1 MPELDNTASDIIS
14 HQRDSLI
21 QRKDLAQ
28 KTKDF
33 RKHDDAAKLGEFKGL
48 LKGKFPTKLR
58 LIITK
63 FDSVAYQGFIDLL
76 TNHGKTTS
84 SAFLQLYSSISEA
97 PDPYPL
103 LEASVDSL
111 LITEDTLPKITS
123 ENEHLQKSVSRI
135 TEQLEATEQQL
146 EQERDTR
153 KALEVSQDSRSM
165 EIEASWQAVID
176 EKKDNWEAKERSLEE
191 KIEKQERLLNEI
203 KASYEV
209 AQRLG
214 RIEDGGGDGQR
225 ASASAAELEIVSS
238 ELERTSHRLA
248 EVEARNEQLRLELA
262 QSSSHTIQRPPIGDD
277 PDFSRLQSE
286 NTALLRKLD
295 AAKLDRD
302 TETRKW
308 DGRLRAIEKD
318 TLVLQREREDLRKR
332 IQQWSDY
339 PDIKR
344 ELEVFKVMWSFLVG
358 CAMPLTDCSSL
369 SSSLQGMTRTWIWT

>member
-1 MPELDNTASDIIS
+1 MTTLQNSESSRAFSKV
-14 HQRDSLI
+14 SL
-21 QRKDLAQ
+21 
-28 KTKDF
+28 
-33 RKHDDAAKLGEFKGL
+33 
-48 LKGKFPTKLR
+48 LR
-58 LIITK
+58 SYALIIPN

-135 TEQLEATEQQL
+135 TQQLEATEQQL
-146 EQERDTR
+146 EQERNTR
-153 KALEVSQDSRSM
+153 KALEVSQDSRSK

-176 EKKDNWEAKERSLEE
+176 EKRDNWEAKERSLEE

-214 RIEDGGGDGQR
+214 RIEGGPDDGQR

-238 ELERTSHRLA
+238 ELERRSHRLA

-262 QSSSHTIQRPPIGDD
+262 QSSSHIKQRPPIGDD

-295 AAKLDRD
+295 AAKLDKD